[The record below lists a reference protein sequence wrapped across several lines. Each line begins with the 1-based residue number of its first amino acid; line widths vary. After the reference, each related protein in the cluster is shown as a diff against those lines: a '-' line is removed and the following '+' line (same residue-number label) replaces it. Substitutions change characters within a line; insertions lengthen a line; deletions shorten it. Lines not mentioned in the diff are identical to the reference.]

1 MAKIAKKL
9 AAAREKVDADKI
21 YTLDDAIKLA
31 QETSYTKFDGSI
43 DLAFN
48 LNLDVRQADQ
58 QLRGAVSLPNG
69 NGKKIVVLAATD
81 DATQQK
87 LATEAKADVVVGSAD
102 LNQILAS
109 GKLDFDVI
117 ITDPKMMPTLGRYGK
132 VLGPKGLMPNP
143 KTGTV
148 TPQVAKAVEEVKK
161 GKANYRTDKNGIVHT
176 SIGRAS
182 MSTKALVEN
191 ASVVIETIKKLKPS
205 AVKGAYF
212 KNLTVSA
219 SMGPSIKIEIKN

>member
-182 MSTKALVEN
+182 MSTKALIEN